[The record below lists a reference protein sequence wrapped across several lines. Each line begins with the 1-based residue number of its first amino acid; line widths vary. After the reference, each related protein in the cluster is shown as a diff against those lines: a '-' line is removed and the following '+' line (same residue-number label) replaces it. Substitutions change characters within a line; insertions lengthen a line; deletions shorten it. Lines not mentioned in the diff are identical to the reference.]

1 MNKKYL
7 VSLAML
13 ACLQAPLLWAQ
24 GAAGPAK
31 SNPQKASATT
41 ATAPTAAAAP
51 GAPAAEPDTL
61 ILSDTLHYD
70 DVKKEST
77 FTGNVILT
85 RGTLTLRSDKLVT
98 HEDADGFQFGTATAE
113 KSGLV
118 HIRQENPEKFETIK
132 GSGVRVEYDGK
143 TEDVTLIGQAI
154 ITRYVCGK
162 PFENLRGARIIYH
175 QKTSTYEAFG
185 GSNSAG
191 EGGRVRSLTQPRAR
205 VDEAM
210 AECQKA
216 AKQ

>member
-1 MNKKYL
+1 MNKKHL
-7 VSLAML
+7 VILALL
-13 ACLQAPLLWAQ
+13 ACFQAPLLWAQ
-24 GAAGPAK
+24 GSASPAK
-31 SNPQKASATT
+31 SSPSKAAAAGS
-41 ATAPTAAAAP
+41 PAAAAP
-51 GAPAAEPDTL
+51 TDAPAAEPDTL

-85 RGTLTLRSDKLVT
+85 RGTMTLRSDKLVT
-98 HEDADGFQFGTATAE
+98 HEDADGFQYGTATAE

-162 PFENLRGARIIYH
+162 AFENLRGARVVYH

-205 VDEAM
+205 VDEAT

-216 AKQ
+216 TKQ

>member
-1 MNKKYL
+1 MNKKHL
-7 VSLAML
+7 VFLALL
-13 ACLQAPLLWAQ
+13 ACLQAPMLWAQ
-24 GAAGPAK
+24 GAASPAK
-31 SNPQKASATT
+31 SGPSKANAT
-41 ATAPTAAAAP
+41 AAAPTAATAP
-51 GAPAAEPDTL
+51 ASTPAAEPDTL

-85 RGTLTLRSDKLVT
+85 RGTMTLRSDKLVT

-143 TEDVTLIGQAI
+143 TEDVTLIGQAV

-162 PFENLRGARIIYH
+162 PFENLRGARVIYH

-205 VDEAM
+205 VDEAT

>member
-1 MNKKYL
+1 MNKKHL
-7 VSLAML
+7 VILALL
-13 ACLQAPLLWAQ
+13 ACFQAPLLWAQ
-24 GAAGPAK
+24 GSASPAK
-31 SNPQKASATT
+31 SSPSKAAAAGS
-41 ATAPTAAAAP
+41 PAAAAP
-51 GAPAAEPDTL
+51 TGAPAAEPDTL

-85 RGTLTLRSDKLVT
+85 RGTMTLRSDKLVT
-98 HEDADGFQFGTATAE
+98 HEDADGFQYGTATAE

-162 PFENLRGARIIYH
+162 AFENLRGARVVYH

-205 VDEAM
+205 VDEAT

-216 AKQ
+216 TKQ